1 MTVNVSAVPIPG
13 YDVTDVIIGYD
24 VTVTARL
31 SSAEKFLIGPL
42 TDYAKA
48 FAGLVNGVR
57 KEAADEVRKFKIRN
71 QTPAKRK
78 KVLK

>member
-1 MTVNVSAVPIPG
+1 MTVDVFAVPMLG
-13 YDVTDVIIGYD
+13 HDVADGSVGYD

-31 SSAEKFLIGPL
+31 SSAEKFLVKPL

-57 KEAADEVRKFKIRN
+57 EEAADMVREFKIRN